1 MLTIFNRQELMVVLS
16 NRQLFRIQNAL
27 AEAGIH
33 YHVSVLRQGGLFPSR
48 SRGHL
53 FNMDA
58 LDTANQY
65 KIYVHKSDHHRA
77 IAAIQSALQES

>member
-16 NRQLFRIQNAL
+16 NRQLFRLQNAL
-27 AEAGIH
+27 AEAGIG
-33 YHVSVLRQGGLFPSR
+33 YHVSILCQGGPFPSR
-48 SRGHL
+48 SRGTP

-65 KIYVHKSDHHRA
+65 KIYVHKNDHHRA
-77 IAAIQSALQES
+77 KAAIQPVLREF